1 MIAKKLPFV
10 NNDNFN
16 IAKDQINKDIPLPSS
31 IVKDLPKEIENII
44 LILTM
49 KNQYDRYQNIKE
61 VKNDLL
67 FFLAKN
73 KK

>member
-16 IAKDQINKDIPLPSS
+16 IAKDQINKDIQLPSS